1 MADITAVL
9 QAAQSPDAA
18 TRQQAEAQLQSL
30 EAGNYPSFLM
40 MLVGELAAEAKPA
53 LTRKLAGLIMKNA
66 VFAQDPTRRAEKA
79 GKWAAVDAVTKA
91 QIRAGL
97 LATLGSQAR
106 AGTAW
111 RVASAASVPLCA
123 ARAAPPHPRAPS
135 LLPPA

>member
-9 QAAQSPDAA
+9 QAAQAPDAA

-30 EAGNYPSFLM
+30 EAANFPSFLM

-66 VFAQDPTRRAEKA
+66 VFSQDGARRAEKA
-79 GKWAAVDAVTKA
+79 AKWAAVDAVSKA

-97 LATLGSQAR
+97 LATLASQAR
-106 AGTAW
+106 AARG
-111 RVASAASVPLCA
+111 AAGA
-123 ARAAPPHPRAPS
+123 
-135 LLPPA
+135 